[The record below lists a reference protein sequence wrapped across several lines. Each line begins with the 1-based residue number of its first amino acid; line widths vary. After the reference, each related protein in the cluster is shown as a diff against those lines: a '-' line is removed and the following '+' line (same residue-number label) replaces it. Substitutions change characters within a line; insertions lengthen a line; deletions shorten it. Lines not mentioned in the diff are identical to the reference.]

1 MENIELPEDRL
12 INRLKLHLKRIN
24 AILLKDLKSEF
35 RSRYGISA
43 ISLFILTSVTM
54 LLFGTG
60 SGKLE
65 NSLYSGLMWLI
76 MFFGSMTG
84 LSKGFVREEELQT
97 SLFLKMSS
105 KPSYIYFGKLIY
117 NILFSISLN
126 GLAIIL
132 FVFFFGELIIR
143 SPLEFIVL
151 IFFGSIGIGSA
162 TTVIAAIISKAGI
175 KNSLFTV
182 LSFPVLLPLIIIGIE
197 GTTFSF
203 EGTTFSEIDSNI
215 KILIAYSGV
224 LIPVSY
230 IVFDMIWEDS

>member
-1 MENIELPEDRL
+1 MEKKNLSGENINFRY
-12 INRLKLHLKRIN
+12 NLHFKRIS
-24 AILLKDLKSEF
+24 AVFIKDLKSEF

-54 LLFGTG
+54 LLFGT
-60 SGKLE
+60 SSEKLE
-65 NSLYSGLMWLI
+65 NALYSGLLWLI

-84 LSKGFVREEELQT
+84 LSKGFVREEERQT
-97 SLFLKMSS
+97 SLFLKMST
-105 KPSYIYFGKLIY
+105 KPSYIYFGKLLY
-117 NILFSISLN
+117 NILFSICLN
-126 GLAIIL
+126 ILAIML
-132 FVFFFGELIIR
+132 FVFFFSELNIK
-143 SPLEFIVL
+143 SPFEFIVL
-151 IFFGSIGIGSA
+151 ILFGSIGIGAA

-203 EGTTFSEIDSNI
+203 EGTTFSEIDSNL

-224 LIPVSY
+224 LIPISY
-230 IVFDMIWEDS
+230 VVFDMIWEDS